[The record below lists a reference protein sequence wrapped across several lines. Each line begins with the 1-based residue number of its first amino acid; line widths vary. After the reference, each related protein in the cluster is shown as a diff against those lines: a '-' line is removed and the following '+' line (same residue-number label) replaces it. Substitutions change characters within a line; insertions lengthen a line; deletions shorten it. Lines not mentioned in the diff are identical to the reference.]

1 MAIDFQLV
9 LQFDR
14 DLQRAGSLSEVL
26 ELTGRAV
33 ERATGYAHSWVLM
46 LDPGPPPT
54 GVLLGATPE
63 LVKRAKALGAQLN
76 MGGDAVLRSILG
88 VGQAPVVIENAATD
102 PRSDKALV
110 EKLGIRTSISVPVRV
125 DDDRLGSLGA
135 ATLDNEGTRA
145 PTPEQLEHLRVLA
158 TQLGAGLQRIKLLE
172 ARAAAS
178 KEHDELKRRMSNVQ
192 RIESLALLAG
202 GVAHDFN
209 NLLTVITS
217 NLYLINS
224 EPLSPSQTA
233 DLNDALEATKRAAA
247 VTRQLLALARKQPL
261 TFDTLEINSRITA
274 MVQLLRR
281 LLSERI
287 EIDFV
292 PGVLLP
298 QLLAD
303 GLQLDQVLMNL
314 CLNARDAMPNGGR
327 LTLETQQVVLNGA
340 FIATHPW
347 ARAGRYVLLTIT
359 DTGHGMAPE
368 VLERIFE
375 PFFTTKPVG
384 EGTGL
389 GLALAMGIVEQH
401 GGLLH
406 AYSEV
411 GVGTTFK
418 VYLPVHIAK
427 AISVGSRVVG
437 AVPRGSERVLLAE
450 DDDLVR
456 ESTRRLL
463 TQAGYT
469 VVVARDGQEALE
481 LATDTSFDLVLLD
494 TVMPRLNGREAFER
508 IRVIRPGTR
517 FLFASGYAA
526 DVLPQHFL
534 AEHSLEL
541 LPKPYDPDSLL
552 RAIRAALNR

>member
-1 MAIDFQLV
+1 MAIDFQAV

-14 DLQRAGSLSEVL
+14 DLQRTTTLTEVVRTTAAAIEKVAG
-26 ELTGRAV
+26 
-33 ERATGYAHSWVLM
+33 YKHSWIL
-46 LDPGPPPT
+46 LIEPGPPAFGT
-54 GVLLGATPE
+54 IIGGTPE
-63 LVKRAKALGAQLN
+63 ISKLGAQHAQRLR
-76 MGGDAVLRSILG
+76 MDGDPVLREILA
-88 VGQAPVVIENAATD
+88 GQGPVVVEDARID
-102 PRSDKALV
+102 PRTDKSLV
-110 EKLGIRTSISVPVRV
+110 ERIGTRTAVSLPILVG
-125 DDDRLGSLGA
+125 DERLGSVG
-135 ATLDNEGTRA
+135 TGTIGDEGPRP
-145 PTPEQLEHLRVLA
+145 PTPEQLEQLAVMA
-158 TQLGAGLQRIKLLE
+158 TQLGGALRRVKLLE
-172 ARAAAS
+172 AQNKATH
-178 KEHDELKRRMSNVQ
+178 EHDELKRRMATVQ
-192 RIESLALLAG
+192 RVESLALLAG

-209 NLLTVITS
+209 NLLTVITNNLHLLS
-217 NLYLINS
+217 ND
-224 EPLSPSQTA
+224 PLTPGQTA
-233 DLNDALEATKRAAA
+233 DLNDAIEATKRAAG

-261 TFDTLEINSRITA
+261 KFESLDINGRITS

-281 LLSERI
+281 LVTERI

-292 PGVLLP
+292 PGASLP
-298 QLLAD
+298 QVLVD
-303 GLQLDQVLMNL
+303 GPQLDQVVMNL
-314 CLNARDAMPNGGR
+314 CLNARDAMPSGGR
-327 LTLETQQVVLNGA
+327 LTLETQQVVLNGQ
-340 FIATHPW
+340 FIAAHPW
-347 ARAGRYVLLTIT
+347 ARAGRYILLSVT
-359 DTGHGMAPE
+359 DTGNGMPPE
-368 VLERIFE
+368 VLERVFE

-406 AYSEV
+406 GYSEV

-418 VYLPVHIAK
+418 VYLPVHMVRAVT
-427 AISVGSRVVG
+427 VGPRLEG
-437 AVPRGSERVLLAE
+437 AVPRGSERILLAE

-508 IRVIRPGTR
+508 ILVLRPHTR

-534 AEHSLEL
+534 SEHGLML

-552 RAIRAALNR
+552 RAIRRVLS